1 MLEEL
6 LQVILRVQVAAGNSI
21 RYLTPD
27 AVVQYI
33 QDCKLYREGKQAT
46 ATP

>member
-1 MLEEL
+1 
-6 LQVILRVQVAAGNSI
+6 VVLRIQVAAGNSI

-33 QDCKLYREGKQAT
+33 QDCQLYRDEKPT
-46 ATP
+46 